1 MKEGIAAGAVGFS
14 INRFAGHRDT
24 SSVLV
29 PGTLA
34 DVDEI
39 LMIGKAV
46 AEVPPP
52 FPPLHWRRHAAP
64 GLEPEHAA
72 TLPDTNALRRREAE
86 GAV

>member
-24 SSVLV
+24 SGVLV

-46 AEVPPP
+46 AEVPIPSS
-52 FPPLHWRRHAAP
+52 
-64 GLEPEHAA
+64 
-72 TLPDTNALRRREAE
+72 T
-86 GAV
+86 GAVMPLRDLSLKPTRCAGGRGRVRNGAGFLGLR

>member
-24 SSVLV
+24 SGVLV

-46 AEVPPP
+46 AEVPIAPP
-52 FPPLHWRRHAAP
+52 
-64 GLEPEHAA
+64 
-72 TLPDTNALRRREAE
+72 
-86 GAV
+86 GAVMPPRDLSLKPTCCAGRRGRLRNGARLLGLR

>member
-24 SSVLV
+24 SGVLV

-46 AEVPPP
+46 AEVPLPAPP
-52 FPPLHWRRHAAP
+52 RLSPPPLAP
-64 GLEPEHAA
+64 SCRSG
-72 TLPDTNALRRREAE
+72 T
-86 GAV
+86 